1 MIRKMFNSIVF
12 NMDIFLN
19 VLTFWEKFCCADI
32 ILKNLTSYHILLQTN
47 HFVTMQM
54 PTVTGNA
61 FVPNQFS
68 YFQALVSACKTK
80 DPNKAIDV
88 RMYGRSI

>member
-1 MIRKMFNSIVF
+1 
-12 NMDIFLN
+12 
-19 VLTFWEKFCCADI
+19 
-32 ILKNLTSYHILLQTN
+32 
-47 HFVTMQM
+47 MQM

-80 DPNKAIDV
+80 NPNKAMEVITLLNFYSKNYEKV
-88 RMYGRSI
+88 ESHNLLKFST

>member
-1 MIRKMFNSIVF
+1 
-12 NMDIFLN
+12 
-19 VLTFWEKFCCADI
+19 
-32 ILKNLTSYHILLQTN
+32 
-47 HFVTMQM
+47 MQM

-88 RMYGRSI
+88 RMYGRSIRDIEFMLENMKT